1 MNNMKRLVKTF
12 ENFQMDQFEPM
23 GVEHQAHHEAENY
36 MFFGDLETI
45 KRCVDQLLEM
55 DPAQVDQ
62 ILKNGH
68 NWAVDHVVSSKDDIE
83 EVYNFL
89 VNEVSEPASQKMEM
103 EIQEESSS
111 TYQCNEC
118 NMTYEAHEVTEEM
131 TCECGGMVKPV
142 YEKW

>member
-1 MNNMKRLVKTF
+1 MNNLKRLVKTF

-83 EVYNFL
+83 EVAGFL
-89 VNEVSEPASQKMEM
+89 MNRMGENQMMSQPNEKSMGYVQTF
-103 EIQEESSS
+103 ESF
-111 TYQCNEC
+111 T
-118 NMTYEAHEVTEEM
+118 A
-131 TCECGGMVKPV
+131 K
-142 YEKW
+142 